1 MKKSILMVCLG
12 NICRS
17 PTAHGIMEHL
27 VAEAGLTDY
36 LTIDSAGTG
45 DWHIGRQPDSRTLE
59 AALRRGYDLSNQ
71 RARQVQVEDFERFD
85 YVVAMDKQNR
95 KDLLDLAPAGSAEKV
110 RLLLDYAGRAD
121 QDVPDPYYGEA
132 EGFEE
137 VLDLVEH
144 ACASLLQKL
153 VDEHGYAT
161 RVKASATKASSGH
174 ATAVPEETVG

>member
-45 DWHIGRQPDSRTLE
+45 DWHIGRQPDPRTQQ

-85 YVVAMDKQNR
+85 YVVAMDRQNR
-95 KDLLDLAPAGSAEKV
+95 KDLLDLAPAGMEGKV
-110 RLLLDYAGRAD
+110 TLLLDHAGQPD

-132 EGFEE
+132 DGFET

-144 ACASLLQKL
+144 ACTSLLQRL
-153 VDEHGYAT
+153 VAEHGYA
-161 RVKASATKASSGH
+161 ASVAQTEVEAED
-174 ATAVPEETVG
+174 TAG

>member
-17 PTAHGIMEHL
+17 PTAHGVMEHL
-27 VAEAGLTDY
+27 VTEAGLDEY

-45 DWHIGRQPDSRTLE
+45 DWHIGRQPDPRTQS
-59 AALRRGYDLSNQ
+59 AALRRGYDLSGQ

-85 YVVAMDKQNR
+85 YVLAMDRQNH
-95 KDLLDLAPAGSAEKV
+95 KDLIGIAPAELAHKIT
-110 RLLLDYAGRAD
+110 LLLDHAGQTG
-121 QDVPDPYYGEA
+121 QDVPDPYYGE
-132 EGFEE
+132 EDGFET

-144 ACASLLQKL
+144 ACASFLQKL

-161 RVKASATKASSGH
+161 RLRIGKT
-174 ATAVPEETVG
+174 EEPVG

>member
-45 DWHIGRQPDSRTLE
+45 DWHIGRQPDPRTQE
-59 AALRRGYDLSNQ
+59 AALLRGFDLSSQ
-71 RARQVQVEDFERFD
+71 SARQVQVEDFERFD
-85 YVVAMDKQNR
+85 YIVAMDKQNR
-95 KDLLDLAPAGSAEKV
+95 KDLLDLAPAGLADKV
-110 RLLLDYAGRAD
+110 TLMLDYAGQAD

-132 EGFEE
+132 DGFEE
-137 VLDLVEH
+137 VLNLVEH
-144 ACASLLQKL
+144 ACASFLQQL
-153 VDEHGYAT
+153 IDEHGYAAP
-161 RVKASATKASSGH
+161 VKAAA
-174 ATAVPEETVG
+174 TVG